1 MADGEAKSCSW
12 WYYCRG
18 NGYGV
23 LSTREICYFDSR
35 SHFVLLCSREG
46 LGKTV
51 ISLALILANPAPDS
65 PLSGSPVPD
74 LDALD
79 QNSTKWDKG
88 LYARTSSANPKIGRI
103 ISRGTL
109 VVCKVSLVGQWI
121 EEAKSKLK
129 CPGLVY
135 PYHGSNRKRDPVV
148 LSENAIVVTTYETLS
163 SCAAKCF
170 RRIRAA
176 ASSGAV
182 VAVDL

>member
-1 MADGEAKSCSW
+1 M
-12 WYYCRG
+12 
-18 NGYGV
+18 
-23 LSTREICYFDSR
+23 
-35 SHFVLLCSREG
+35 
-46 LGKTV
+46 

-65 PLSGSPVPD
+65 PLSGSPVSD